1 MSIIHY
7 IKLLLRYTRWLVLLP
22 LICAVTVFF
31 LTKNAKKEYSSSTTL
46 YTGVASG
53 YSITST
59 EDERLDYF
67 AVNNAF
73 DNLLACAKSRETIEQ
88 VSLHLL
94 AEHLLLTKPNPHVL
108 GSAGF
113 ESLRKLVD
121 NKLLAHAQELK
132 DPQSVYN
139 YINQLY
145 TSQVDNV
152 ITNILNKPGSFYSI
166 DDLKSDLVVTR
177 INTSDIIQV
186 VYSGNDPAVCLRILQ
201 LHSSIF
207 TANYKRLKSDQTYSA
222 VQYFE
227 TKLADAKTKL
237 EASENDLKVFGQKN
251 RIINYYE
258 QTRYVAQAKEELD
271 KEIYAEK
278 VNQSGSK
285 HALLQVDKKLSSR
298 ENQVS
303 NGLTLIN
310 LRQRLSEATSGLER
324 AKVYNN
330 TEKVNEFSKRVKIL
344 DDSLKAESNN
354 YLNLNYTPEAIPRP
368 SLVQQY
374 VDNSVNS
381 AKATAGLDVLT
392 NQKQNYLN
400 EIDELA
406 PLGST
411 LKQLERQIDINEKE
425 YLAILNGLHLAR
437 LRQSNLSLNSNIVV
451 QDKPFFP
458 LQPQASTR
466 ALLIVLSLFVGFI
479 MVVTVAIGKE
489 FMDSSIRS
497 PERARKTIGL
507 PLAGV
512 SITGGVTVLPY
523 QHTLGNLLA
532 EKLVSIILPYIS
544 KPIEDKGKAQISVI
558 TTKGGVFQ
566 ETDLK
571 RLHEFLSSLY
581 DDTFWV
587 VPIDYSEV
595 FSAAIPQNAFGVY
608 TPALVHL
615 NYKSVNELIADNQYE
630 HKLTVY
636 ISPDLS
642 QNSLPASLARSSD
655 LMLLAFKAN
664 DTLLPLDKE
673 TLAKAKA
680 AVNDIP
686 FFTWLVNVDETNL
699 DGLIGEIPKKRSWL
713 RKKIKKIL
721 TLNLK

>member
-1 MSIIHY
+1 MVHY
-7 IKLLLRYTRWLVLLP
+7 IKLLLQYTKWLILLP
-22 LICAVTVFF
+22 IICAITVFF
-31 LTKNAKKEYSSSTTL
+31 LTKNAKKQYSSSTTL

-73 DNLLACAKSRETIEQ
+73 DNLLASAKSRETIEQ

-94 AEHLLLTKPNPHVL
+94 AEHLLLTKPDSHVL

-121 NKLLAHAQELK
+121 KKLLDHAKQLK

-139 YINQLY
+139 YLNQLY

-152 ITNILNKPGSFYSI
+152 ITDILNKPGSFYSI
-166 DDLKSDLVVTR
+166 DDLKSNLVVTR

-186 VYSGNDPAVCLRILQ
+186 VYSANDPAVCLRVLQ
-201 LHSSIF
+201 LHSTIF

-227 TKLADAKTKL
+227 TKLADAKTRL

-251 RIINYYE
+251 RVINYYE

-298 ENQVS
+298 DNQIS
-303 NGLTLIN
+303 NGLSLIN
-310 LRQRLSEATSGLER
+310 LRQHLSEANSGLER

-330 TEKVNEFSKRVKIL
+330 TEKINEFSKKVKML
-344 DDSLKAESNN
+344 NDSLKSESNK

-374 VDNSVNS
+374 VDNSVS
-381 AKATAGLDVLT
+381 TDKATAGLDVLN

-466 ALLIVLSLFVGFI
+466 ALLIGLSFFVGFI
-479 MVVTVAIGKE
+479 LVVTVAVGKE

-497 PERARKTIGL
+497 PERAKKTIGL

-512 SITGGVTVLPY
+512 SITGGVTILPY
-523 QHTLGNLLA
+523 QHTLRNLLA
-532 EKLVSIILPYIS
+532 EKFVSAILPYIS
-544 KPIEDKGKAQISVI
+544 KPIEDKGKAQISII
-558 TTKGGVFQ
+558 TTKSRVFQ

-571 RLHEFLSSLY
+571 RMHKFLSSLY
-581 DDTFWV
+581 NDTYWI
-587 VPIDYSEV
+587 VPANYAE
-595 FSAAIPQNAFGVY
+595 VY
-608 TPALVHL
+608 TPDLVQL
-615 NYKSVNELIADNQYE
+615 NYKNVYELTNEPQKE
-630 HKLTVY
+630 HQLTIY

-642 QNSLPASLARSSD
+642 QNSLPDSFAKTAD

-664 DTLLPLDKE
+664 DTWLPLDKE
-673 TLAKAKA
+673 ILIKVKTTIQ
-680 AVNDIP
+680 DIP
-686 FFTWLVNVDETNL
+686 FFTWLVNTDEANL

-713 RKKIKKIL
+713 RKKIKKLL